1 MPEFHP
7 FVPADDNRPEFTLR
21 AILLGSFFGIIFGAV
36 TVYVGLR
43 AGLTVAASIPIAV
56 LSISILRA
64 FGKASVLENI
74 IVQTT
79 GNAGQS
85 IAAGV
90 IFTLPA
96 LIFLGFDLEY
106 ARIFMLAL
114 IGGFLGVLFMVPL
127 RKQLIVDEHENL
139 KFPEGTACAD
149 VLKAGEKGGALA
161 SRVFFGLGLGA
172 LYTFFQ
178 NENLFGAWPGTPEFR
193 PDFGPNHVLKGA
205 SIKADATT
213 EYMGVG
219 YIIGP
224 KTAGVMLA
232 GGVLSWL
239 VLMPLIYFFGK
250 ELGHPLYPGTVPVG
264 QMGPSDLWITYIRP
278 MGAGAVAAAGL
289 ITLFKTMPTIV
300 SALSSGFKHMRGG
313 GAASEAKPLRTEK
326 DFSMGTAIVGSLV
339 LVVIM
344 FFFLYFKPVPG
355 ANLGPI
361 ENLAASL
368 LIVFF
373 GFLFVTV
380 SSRIVGLI
388 GSSANPIS
396 GMTIATLMATSAIFL
411 VCGWTTPAFG
421 ALAITIGGVVCIA
434 SAEAGDTS
442 QDLKTGFLI
451 GATPR
456 NQRFAFLIGIVVSTV
471 AIGFTLNLMNESLQ
485 EFRAAPQTWNLAVP
499 HDGVNV
505 QKDPRGLH
513 DQFQVINPDKTTVM
527 HHKSEYIVLNALG
540 SSELADGK
548 YLYSPTTQKIEVQW
562 IPGIG
567 GEKAPAP
574 QARLMATVINGILS
588 RKLPWGLV
596 LLGVFIV
603 ITVELLGI
611 RSLAFAVGAYLS
623 IGTTLAIFVGGV
635 VRWLVDSAVTKAGG
649 DAEADGD
656 VSPGSLFASGLIA
669 AGGVVGLVGVALKG
683 YTTTFNVP
691 NPIHFPLTDNP
702 IFSVAAFAALAFSLY
717 YFARKPLKK

>member
-1 MPEFHP
+1 VPEFQP
-7 FVPADDNRPEFTLR
+7 FVPASDNRPEFTVR
-21 AILLGSFFGIIFGAV
+21 AVLLGSIFGIIFGAV
-36 TVYVGLR
+36 TVYVGLK

-64 FGKASVLENI
+64 FGRSSILENV

-106 ARIFMLAL
+106 ARIFVLAL

-139 KFPEGTACAD
+139 KFPEGTACAE
-149 VLKAGEKGGALA
+149 VLKAGEEGGSMA

-178 NENLFGAWPGTPEFR
+178 NENLFGAWPSTPEFR

-205 SIKADATT
+205 SIKADATS

-264 QMGPSDLWITYIRP
+264 QMSPSDLWITYIRP

-289 ITLFKTMPTIV
+289 ITLLKTMPTII
-300 SALSSGFKHMRGG
+300 SALGAGVRQMRAGK
-313 GAASEAKPLRTEK
+313 AESEAKPLRTER
-326 DFSMGTAIVGSLV
+326 DFSMGTAVGGSAL

-355 ANLGPI
+355 AQLGVGA
-361 ENLAASL
+361 NLAASL

-471 AIGFTLNLMNESLQ
+471 AIGFTLNMMNNALQ
-485 EFRAAPQTWNLAVP
+485 EFHASPQLWDINAE
-499 HDGVNV
+499 HSGVSE
-505 QKDPRGLH
+505 QKNPRGLN
-513 DQFQVINPDKTTVM
+513 DQFQVMGADKSITV
-527 HHKSEYIVLNALG
+527 HQKSEYIVLNALG

-548 YLYSPTTQKIEVQW
+548 YLYSPTSHKIEVQW

-596 LLGVFIV
+596 LLGVSMV

-635 VRWLVDSAVTKAGG
+635 MRWLVDSAVQKAGG
-649 DAEADGD
+649 NTDTDSD

-669 AGGVVGLVGVALKG
+669 AGGIAGLVGVALKG
-683 YTTTFNVP
+683 YTSTFLVP
-691 NPIHFPLTDNP
+691 NPIHFKLTDNP
-702 IFSVAAFAALAFSLY
+702 IFSVAAYSALAFSLY

>member
-1 MPEFHP
+1 MPAFQP
-7 FVPADDNRPEFTLR
+7 FVSPDDNRPEFTLR
-21 AILLGSFFGIIFGAV
+21 AILLGSFFGVVFGAV

-64 FGKASVLENI
+64 FGKSSILENI

-139 KFPEGTACAD
+139 RFPEGTACAD
-149 VLKAGEKGGALA
+149 VLKAGEKGGSLA

-193 PDFGPNHVLKGA
+193 PDFGPGHVLKGS

-300 SALSSGFKHMRGG
+300 SALTSGFKHMRGG
-313 GAASEAKPLRTEK
+313 STASETKPIHTEK
-326 DFSMGTAIVGSLV
+326 DFSMGTAVAGSGL

-411 VCGWTTPAFG
+411 VSGWTTPAFG

-471 AIGFTLNLMNESLQ
+471 AIGFTLNMMNEALQ
-485 EFRAAPQTWNLAVP
+485 EFRAAPQAWDMSVK
-499 HDGVNV
+499 HDGVNE

-513 DQFQVINPDKTTVM
+513 DQFQVIAADKTTTM
-527 HHKSEYIVLNALG
+527 HRKSEYIVLNALG

-548 YLYSPTTQKIEVQW
+548 YLYSPTSHKIEVQW

-635 VRWLVDSAVTKAGG
+635 VRWLVDSAVKRAGG
-649 DAEADGD
+649 DADAEGD

-669 AGGVVGLVGVALKG
+669 AGGIVGLLGVALKG

-691 NPIHFPLTDNP
+691 NPIHFQLTDNP